1 MFTAALSIFYWFIL
15 SKTENIKKNDG
26 SFCLKDSFCLK
37 ESLVQLL
44 KKWEKF
50 DD

>member
-26 SFCLKDSFCLK
+26 SFCLKDKDQGNQIIKARC
-37 ESLVQLL
+37 Q
-44 KKWEKF
+44 
-50 DD
+50 